1 MFGQARRFWRLITIG
16 APLAVADPV
25 LALYHLRQSSSE
37 EDVLQRIGVVGLG
50 AMGIGMART
59 LAGAGLDVIGFDV
72 DAQKRQAFAA
82 TAESLEALCG
92 GRLDAVVLSLPNDA
106 IVREVMSALLKALP
120 SGTLVID
127 TSTIGPDTA
136 RDMQR
141 DAAKQGLGYLDCP
154 VSGGPAGAASG
165 SLLIMAGGAERD
177 VNAALPVLEP
187 LARKVARCGGP
198 GAGATVKLANNVL
211 CAGHLLLA
219 GEAMRIAEAGG
230 VSADALL
237 SALNEGSGR
246 SAVSEVNL
254 PRWVVSGSFDS
265 GFTMGLMKKDVGL
278 AAALPGAGRLSQEIS
293 ARWQAASAAI
303 GDSEDFNR
311 IVEGPAP

>member
-1 MFGQARRFWRLITIG
+1 MR
-16 APLAVADPV
+16 
-25 LALYHLRQSSSE
+25 
-37 EDVLQRIGVVGLG
+37 RIGVIGLG

-59 LAGAGLDVIGFDV
+59 LAGAGFDVIGFDV
-72 DAQKRQAFAA
+72 DAHKRQAFAA
-82 TAESLEALCG
+82 TAESLDDLYG
-92 GRLDAVVLSLPNDA
+92 GELDALVLSLPNDA
-106 IVREVMSALLKALP
+106 VVRELMSALVKALP
-120 SGTLVID
+120 RGTLVID
-127 TSTIGPDTA
+127 TSTIGPETA
-136 RDMQR
+136 RQMQR
-141 DAAKQGLGYLDCP
+141 VAAKHGVGYLDCP

-165 SLLIMAGGAERD
+165 SLLIMVGAVERD
-177 VNAALPVLEP
+177 VEAAMPVLAP

-219 GEAMRIAEAGG
+219 GEAMRIAKAGG
-230 VSADALL
+230 VSAEALL

-278 AAALPGAGRLSQEIS
+278 AAALPGAGRLSQEI
-293 ARWQAASAAI
+293 ATRWQVASAAI
-303 GDSEDFNR
+303 GDNEDFNR